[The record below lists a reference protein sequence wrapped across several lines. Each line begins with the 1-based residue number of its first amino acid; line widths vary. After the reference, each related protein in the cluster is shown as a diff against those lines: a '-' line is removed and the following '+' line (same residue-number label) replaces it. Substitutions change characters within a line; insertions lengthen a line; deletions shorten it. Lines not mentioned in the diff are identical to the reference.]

1 MSDKNLEDDQAHD
14 EASIKHSP
22 GNGLTPSA
30 TSLKSKPLFD
40 DQRGRMES
48 FLVRDDHDD
57 QENVST
63 RSTQTAGTPSSVFAA
78 TAVKRTEST
87 TRIFTK
93 KKTLQCDTHLFPGNG
108 PTPFASPPTS
118 KPLSDD
124 QRGRRE
130 SFLARLDEA
139 NRLKPTADP
148 ISSVH
153 MASAVR
159 RAESTTLTFEN
170 KKTLQSDTHPKL
182 HFHMGLQSLKD
193 ILMAADINHA
203 EAKPSNKERRRKP
216 TEDDIEPLHNYCNL
230 LERRPCH
237 STP

>member
-1 MSDKNLEDDQAHD
+1 
-14 EASIKHSP
+14 
-22 GNGLTPSA
+22 
-30 TSLKSKPLFD
+30 
-40 DQRGRMES
+40 
-48 FLVRDDHDD
+48 
-57 QENVST
+57 
-63 RSTQTAGTPSSVFAA
+63 
-78 TAVKRTEST
+78 
-87 TRIFTK
+87 
-93 KKTLQCDTHLFPGNG
+93 
-108 PTPFASPPTS
+108 
-118 KPLSDD
+118 
-124 QRGRRE
+124 
-130 SFLARLDEA
+130 
-139 NRLKPTADP
+139 
-148 ISSVH
+148 